1 MAESTYDLL
10 SRIGQLEHRVRSI
23 RLALAETALRDDVRR
38 VLLEHLDLAE
48 QALALAREEASAA

>member
-1 MAESTYDLL
+1 MADSTYDLL

-38 VLLEHLDLAE
+38 VLQEHLDLAE
-48 QALALAREEASAA
+48 EALALARTDASAA

>member
-10 SRIGQLEHRVRSI
+10 TRIGQLEHRVRSI

-38 VLLEHLDLAE
+38 VLQEHLDLAE
-48 QALALAREEASAA
+48 EALALARAEAAAA